1 MIVGDGFKKS
11 IFLIKSIKSIIKNYL
26 SRCRIFFFSLY
37 FYFSFNVSFFFK
49 RMLILRLHVKKLKF
63 FELF

>member
-11 IFLIKSIKSIIKNYL
+11 IFLIKSIKSIIKKYL
-26 SRCRIFFFSLY
+26 SRCRVFFFSLY
-37 FYFSFNVSFFFK
+37 FYFSFNVFFFK
-49 RMLILRLHVKKLKF
+49 RMLILRSHVKKLKF